1 MIISISDL
9 SASTV
14 SVATAIEQQNIVVS
28 DIANQLEDLTTL
40 IMRKNTQISII
51 RPALDWVGLF
61 YVGNGWGGR
70 IRTYGTLYQK
80 QLPYRLATPQQWR
93 DVYDGRAL

>member
-1 MIISISDL
+1 M
-9 SASTV
+9 
-14 SVATAIEQQNIVVS
+14 ATAIEQQNIVVS
-28 DIANQLEDLTTL
+28 DIANQMEDLTTL
-40 IMRKNTQISII
+40 VTRKIPSYRQIGLPLIG
-51 RPALDWVGLF
+51 WVFF